1 MSAGAKPPAAPPP
14 NIYDPVF
21 DEPREE
27 EGFRARRARLGYQMA
42 SERLGLSLWEV
53 PVGEAAYPYHFHLTE
68 EEIVIVLEGEPV
80 LRAPEGPRQLGP
92 GDVIGFQPGEP
103 GAHQF
108 TNPGP
113 DLVRLLSMSTHGVP
127 DLVVYPD
134 SKKLGAAE
142 RHSRG
147 GGLRL
152 FFRIEDAVDYW
163 DRESPPSSEDE
174 R

>member
-1 MSAGAKPPAAPPP
+1 MNVRAKRAAGPAP
-14 NIYDPVF
+14 NIYHPVF
-21 DEPREE
+21 DELREG
-27 EGFRARRARLGYQMA
+27 EGFLARRARLGYQIA

-68 EEIVIVLEGEPV
+68 EEIVVVLEGEPV
-80 LRAPEGPRQLGP
+80 LRASGGHRQLGP
-92 GDVIGFQPGEP
+92 GDVVGFQPGEP

-113 DLVRLLSMSTHGVP
+113 DLVRLLSVSTSGVP

-134 SKKLGAAE
+134 SNKLGAAQ

-147 GGLRL
+147 GGLQL

-163 DRESPPSSEDE
+163 DRESPPSSGGE